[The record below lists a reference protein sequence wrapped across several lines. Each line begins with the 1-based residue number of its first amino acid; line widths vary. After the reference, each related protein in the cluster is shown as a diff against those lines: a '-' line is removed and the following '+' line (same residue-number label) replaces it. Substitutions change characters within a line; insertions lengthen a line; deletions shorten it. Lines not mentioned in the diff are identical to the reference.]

1 VRGTGFAILAIV
13 SPLPASASTGF
24 ESQQGTMQWVYGI
37 ERAERV
43 AFYGHVH
50 DVQAYSLKQ
59 YDSTLIGQSLGCLC
73 APQVILVIMQ
83 LPQDGL
89 SIRDAAIT

>member
-1 VRGTGFAILAIV
+1 
-13 SPLPASASTGF
+13 
-24 ESQQGTMQWVYGI
+24 MQWVYGI

-73 APQVILVIMQ
+73 APQVILVVVQ
-83 LPQDGL
+83 LPKTG
-89 SIRDAAIT
+89 